1 MSTWNIYHKDGSKLT
16 DVNGE
21 QITVHGLEYSDSWMG
36 ECFVTINFK
45 HEVPINFQI
54 GDYIVYRGERFELNY
69 EPGKDKQARP
79 DTYGEGFVYDSV
91 KFNALQDEL
100 SRAEFLDVVLNDN
113 ELHYTALP
121 KFPFYVQTLDDLL
134 DRIQANLDE
143 QIGKGLWKI
152 YSRNMERS
160 VQRGALESEWM
171 SMYGEGTR
179 DNVIESMSIT
189 VDSQTCW
196 QALSLVNEKWDI
208 NFIVRGRNVYVGTT
222 GIQANHIFKYGL
234 GEGLYEI
241 VQNADSDQSVVTRL
255 RAYGSEKNLPSH
267 YYADLGVKYVANITK
282 VVEASTNV
290 ELELGIDYIE
300 TYFKNKRKYIVSG
313 ESQEQSFGWVLQVT
327 FDFQTIIT
335 GYVTQA
341 YNSNKCRFY
350 SELKGTQVD
359 SGDEESKEKLEAFIA
374 QVKAG
379 NTKMYITSGL
389 NKKIVPSS
397 MKEYAENLPNNMS
410 INRLMLPGFP
420 HVSLSDFYDSL
431 TDEEKKYVNPTGKQH
446 RFSTDPHRPYIDS
459 INIDQIGL
467 RSASQF
473 FDTDDKTNGVIEIYP
488 TIEEMEIGGVR
499 VDEIDEGIAP
509 DDDGRFGDNETV
521 RNVDIYLNKA
531 IDFDINDL
539 KDDDF
544 SISMKDGMC
553 GGRTFKVASST
564 KVDGR
569 WRLTIE
575 RVKDDALE
583 LWFPY
588 RDYPIKKGDHFVLTG
603 ITLPDSYVNAASLKL
618 LKYAIA
624 YLDKNDYTRYVY
636 QPKVDELFM
645 ARQHDQAKEDTT
657 GTIKSLHDTLKA
669 GDLMEFE
676 DTDLGIGGVIS
687 IDQLTIKEED
697 GKIPTYE
704 ITLREDKEVG
714 TIQKIQQQ
722 ISSLQSGNGGTGA
735 GLTTTQVKNQVATE
749 GSKHFI
755 SKINNDTAKGTV
767 TWEKIQKFLQ
777 GLNIGDG
784 NSKWSADGT
793 LILFRLLTNNFS
805 SGLYG
810 QGAQI
815 DEKGNIEANSIYTR
829 QFISAPKFVYNEISV
844 TKAEQ
849 WNTNGYGTI
858 ESVDVENRTITLH
871 LEENDYGSLQV
882 GDICR
887 GLYADI
893 DNAHG
898 ADKTEEG
905 ALDDCNFVQHKGFFT
920 TYFYVSHIITSEKGK
935 FVFQYGKKSSVTPD
949 PCAYMDFAQYGSF
962 TDEKRQS
969 SMYFSS
975 RGNSYIEVLDGV
987 CTWEVQPQNRVARYG
1002 WLGGLALVK
1011 KDGSI
1016 VRPEGNGIYVQDNI
1030 YFGGNVNYLQ
1040 GLSGLDDL
1048 REEAKAYDVSLSQYQ
1063 SVITV
1068 DDMGNVINGLY
1079 TEDEA
1084 KTTKQYRIST
1094 AVFVRKGMDILL
1106 EEDGNT
1112 EDVTAGHYRVHAV
1125 SEDCEV
1131 MVQNSTIFVTAIKNI
1146 KDGVAGTTDD
1156 ATFDYDAMRK
1166 ATDAMV
1172 TIVVELEGK
1181 TSKMVQMPIRIQ
1193 HDTLPFMV
1201 CDLSNESA
1209 SVAWNTKTA
1218 KYIGLPIK
1226 TKVSLMYHN
1235 EPWAISSLNISKVAG
1250 LKTSMS
1256 IEGKAKV
1263 ITIDADNL
1271 TADTLAQVTK
1281 MNITVVGRYA
1291 GANYEYTRELTI
1303 LKSSDTVVYE
1313 LIPSADSIVVDKDG
1327 NKTVNSVSCDVY
1339 ATSSDDKRYKLT
1351 ALPSGMTLKYGKS
1364 ENATTSVGIGADV
1377 PVSVSDKMVTFAL
1390 YDSNNNMLDKES
1402 VPVVAFGKDGKG
1414 IEYIFKLQDTA
1425 PSNPTPDNYATN
1437 TEYQRTDKEFV
1448 PSGWTDDPTGVTAAN
1463 PYEWVCKRVSTNGH
1477 WGAFSEP
1484 AEYAHFGKHA
1494 PKAKSSDDIVTIPTD
1509 SNGNALLTFREEV
1522 GFSLLVDGHECNI
1535 SSIQK
1540 YSSTLSN
1547 VSCSI
1552 SSNVATIK
1560 CEEGAKLGIT
1570 SQTVVFKVTGTLD
1583 GSSYIDYVTV
1593 KVVPNVTGADGDG
1606 YEYIYYLSS
1615 SSSASS
1621 IPTPKRTNGV
1631 LTNGWKDDPMAP
1643 TKSSQYVWVAYKKGA
1658 VGSDGTFSTPKLFN
1672 RYPRSIDHQTCK
1684 YLTTSSIS
1692 DNPSASKIWS
1702 SGSTTM
1708 PTDFN
1713 DTYPWLWKLT
1723 RTFFTDNT
1731 TEDSVVCEGYKA
1743 KDGIGIK
1750 SVNTWYGLSS
1760 YMTSQPSSYGYD
1772 TLSDIVIKDN
1782 KDMYVWSRDEVTYTD
1797 NKTGWTGAY
1806 CIGKCSDLVSVRE
1819 EYGTSTSDGTEPSS
1833 WSGTYPDSAP
1843 KGTYIWSRDVVEWKD
1858 GITTT
1863 SAAQLIGYIATDGLH
1878 APKATC
1884 TDDKV
1889 TIPTDSSGNALV
1901 SFDESISFNLYVD
1914 GTACSISSVTKVSDT
1929 LSYVYCSI
1937 SSNVARF
1944 SCSKGATLG
1953 KNAQHVRFKVV
1964 GTLSGKTYSD
1974 YVIVKVIPNVTGED
1988 GDGYEY
1994 IYYLSS
2000 SSSASSIPTPKRT
2013 NGVLTNGWQDDPMS
2027 PTVDKQYVYVAY
2039 KKGVVGSNGT
2049 FSAPKLFNRFP
2060 KSISKQETRFYAHS
2074 SLTSAPKNDV
2084 LWNSG
2089 STSMPTDFSDAYP
2102 WLWKIV
2108 RTTYTDGTTSDVV
2121 SCEGYK
2127 AKDGIGIK
2135 SVNTYY
2141 ALSDDM
2147 EQPSTSKFTHDTLSE
2162 VVISNNGD
2170 KYVWSADK
2178 VTYTNTDIGW
2188 TGIYCI
2194 GKCSDL
2200 TSVIEEYGTS
2210 ASDTNKPTSWSEKYP
2225 TDAPKGTYI
2234 WSRDKIVWK
2243 KGDPTYSTAQLIGY
2257 IAKDGENGVGSVV
2270 AYQREAVLPTQKPSV
2285 TSYDIYKNS
2294 DELGN
2299 KWQKSAPPAKEGLYS
2314 GGSISGTVLYNQ
2326 NANGGNWQSGVSD
2339 GGYTWYKSPAV
2350 ANNGIATM
2358 QIRFSTTV
2366 ANQYVTFYIKA
2377 YSEANYDFILL
2388 SEIDSANV
2396 DRTNNYSFRVSG
2408 NGVVEKATL
2417 KCDKAGSHFVTVA
2430 YAKDVGGASFGDY
2443 GLVRMSTSENYVRMK
2458 PLLYRCDGEVASNKV
2473 IAWGNIYQAQ
2483 GDKGDTGDKGDK
2495 GETGGKGDKGETG
2508 VGIASIQTYYLI
2520 SSMSSG
2526 ITTSS
2531 SGWSTNM
2538 VNPTSSKP
2546 YLWSYVKTTLSNG
2559 DITSSTPVIIGN
2571 FAEAGVMGEIGCIIR
2586 PSIWKSG
2593 VEYLNESAL
2602 TNKQE
2607 KYIDLVYVEDASAND
2622 GWRQYMCALT
2632 HTSSSNNSP
2641 TSSGGSKYWTKLSDT
2656 GPIYAPLILAK
2667 NAVLNFTQGQQ
2678 FNLVENG
2685 KIFASYRIP
2694 GSDGAAL
2701 WLGGSTASS
2710 APFSV
2715 DKNGSLKSTS
2725 GIIGGVEISQERL
2738 GVGVAD
2744 VGNKTFK
2751 GAILSSEGIFTG
2763 YKSSYFGAGVFAADD
2778 PSGSTI
2784 QMYDKKA
2791 LSTISVSSPS
2801 LYVRKYSPDSMILN
2815 NIDKYYGAALIV
2827 DVPKGVGVASL
2838 GNNVLGGLALS
2849 AVAGDLDI
2857 GSTDNLFQKNRG
2869 TVAYLTNSSGR
2880 RFYLPDNPHEGQVV
2894 IVIQGSTGNITF
2906 YHPGK
2911 RLVIQNTVKD
2921 SGGFYSGKQ
2930 GQFNIFVYIGSMWYG
2945 TYSNG

>member
-16 DVNGE
+16 DVNEE

-100 SRAEFLDVVLNDN
+100 ARAEFLDVVLNDN

-196 QALSLVNEKWDI
+196 QALSLVNEKWGI

-290 ELELGIDYIE
+290 ELELDIDYIE

-359 SGDEESKEKLEAFIA
+359 SGDEESKEKLDAFIA

-473 FDTDDKTNGVIEIYP
+473 FDTDDKTNGIIEIYP

-499 VDEIDEGIAP
+499 VDEIDEGVAP
-509 DDDGRFGDNETV
+509 DDDGRYDGDPGPN
-521 RNVDIYLNKA
+521 NVDIYLSKA
-531 IDFDINDL
+531 VDFDIKDL
-539 KDDDF
+539 ADDDF

-575 RVKDDALE
+575 RIKDDALE

-588 RDYPIKKGDHFVLTG
+588 KDYPIRKGDHFVLTG

-645 ARQHDQAKEDTT
+645 ARQHDQTKEDTT
-657 GTIKSLHDTLKA
+657 GAIKSLHDTLKA

-676 DTDLGIGGVIS
+676 DTDLRIGGVIS

-697 GKIPTYE
+697 GKIPTYD

-714 TIQKIQQQ
+714 TIQKMQQQ

-755 SKINNDTAKGTV
+755 SKINDDTAKGTV

-805 SGLYG
+805 SGPYG

-815 DEKGNIEANSIYTR
+815 DEKGNLEVQSIYAR
-829 QFISAPKFVYNEISV
+829 QFISAPKFVFNEISV

-858 ESVDVENRTITLH
+858 ESVDVKNRTITLH

-920 TYFYVSHIITSEKGK
+920 TYFYVTHIITNEKGK

-987 CTWEVQPQNRVARYG
+987 KTWEVQSQNRVARYG

-1011 KDGSI
+1011 KDGST

-1030 YFGGNVNYLQ
+1030 YFGGNINYLQ

-1131 MVQNSTIFVTAIKNI
+1131 MVQNSTIFVTAIRNI
-1146 KDGVAGTTDD
+1146 KDGVAGTEDD

-1327 NKTVNSVSCDVY
+1327 GTSVNSVSCDVY

-1351 ALPSGMTLKYGKS
+1351 TLPAGMSLKYGKS
-1364 ENATTSVGIGADV
+1364 ENATMDLALGAGVDV
-1377 PVSVSDKMVTFAL
+1377 TTDDKIITFAL
-1390 YDSNNNMLDKES
+1390 YDKNHQMLDKES
-1402 VPVVAFGKDGKG
+1402 VPVLAFGKDGKG
-1414 IEYIFKLQDTA
+1414 IEYIFKLQNSA
-1425 PSNPTPDNYATN
+1425 PSNPTPSDYATN
-1437 TEYQRTDKEFV
+1437 AEYQRTDKEFV
-1448 PSGWTDDPTGVTAAN
+1448 PSGWTDDPTGVDAVN
-1463 PYEWVCKRVSTNGH
+1463 QYEWVSKRVSTNGH
-1477 WGAFSEP
+1477 WGPFSAP
-1484 AEYAHFGKHA
+1484 AEYAHYGKHA
-1494 PKAKSSDDIVTIPTD
+1494 PKASSTDDIVTIPTD
-1509 SNGNALLTFREEV
+1509 SNGKALAAFGEDIH
-1522 GFSLLVDGHECNI
+1522 FSLRVDGRDCKI
-1535 SSIQK
+1535 SSVVIDR
-1540 YSSTLSN
+1540 SATTED
-1547 VSCSI
+1547 VSYSI
-1552 SSNVATIK
+1552 SGNTASISCA
-1560 CEEGAKLGIT
+1560 EGANLGMVA
-1570 SQTVVFKVTGTLD
+1570 QTIVFKVTGTLD

-1593 KVVPNVTGADGDG
+1593 KVVPNVTGSDGDG

-1621 IPTPKRTNGV
+1621 I
-1631 LTNGWKDDPMAP
+1631 
-1643 TKSSQYVWVAYKKGA
+1643 
-1658 VGSDGTFSTPKLFN
+1658 STPSRKN
-1672 RYPRSIDHQTCK
+1672 GS
-1684 YLTTSSIS
+1684 LTI
-1692 DNPSASKIWS
+1692 
-1702 SGSTTM
+1702 
-1708 PTDFN
+1708 
-1713 DTYPWLWKLT
+1713 
-1723 RTFFTDNT
+1723 
-1731 TEDSVVCEGYKA
+1731 
-1743 KDGIGIK
+1743 
-1750 SVNTWYGLSS
+1750 
-1760 YMTSQPSSYGYD
+1760 
-1772 TLSDIVIKDN
+1772 
-1782 KDMYVWSRDEVTYTD
+1782 
-1797 NKTGWTGAY
+1797 
-1806 CIGKCSDLVSVRE
+1806 
-1819 EYGTSTSDGTEPSS
+1819 
-1833 WSGTYPDSAP
+1833 
-1843 KGTYIWSRDVVEWKD
+1843 
-1858 GITTT
+1858 
-1863 SAAQLIGYIATDGLH
+1863 
-1878 APKATC
+1878 
-1884 TDDKV
+1884 
-1889 TIPTDSSGNALV
+1889 
-1901 SFDESISFNLYVD
+1901 
-1914 GTACSISSVTKVSDT
+1914 
-1929 LSYVYCSI
+1929 
-1937 SSNVARF
+1937 
-1944 SCSKGATLG
+1944 
-1953 KNAQHVRFKVV
+1953 
-1964 GTLSGKTYSD
+1964 
-1974 YVIVKVIPNVTGED
+1974 
-1988 GDGYEY
+1988 
-1994 IYYLSS
+1994 
-2000 SSSASSIPTPKRT
+2000 
-2013 NGVLTNGWQDDPMS
+2013 GWQDDPMA

-2039 KKGVVGSNGT
+2039 KKGVVGSDGT
-2049 FSAPKLFNRFP
+2049 FSTPKLFNRYP
-2060 KSISKQETRFYAHS
+2060 KSISKQETRFYTNS
-2074 SLTSAPKNDV
+2074 SLTPAP
-2084 LWNSG
+2084 LATTIWNNG
-2089 STSMPTDFSDAYP
+2089 STTMPTDFNDSNP
-2102 WLWKIV
+2102 WLWKII
-2108 RTTYTDGTTSDVV
+2108 RTTYTDGTTDDVV

-2127 AKDGIGIK
+2127 AKDGIGIT
-2135 SVNTYY
+2135 SVNTWYG
-2141 ALSDDM
+2141 LSKSM
-2147 EQPSTSKFTHDTLSE
+2147 TSQPSSFTYNTLSK
-2162 VVISNNGD
+2162 VVIETHAND
-2170 KYVWSADK
+2170 YVWSADK
-2178 VTYTNTDIGW
+2178 VTYTNNDEAF

-2200 TSVIEEYGTS
+2200 ASVTEQYGTS
-2210 ASDTNKPTSWSEKYP
+2210 ASDKDKPTSWDDAYP
-2225 TDAPKGTYI
+2225 TDASKGTYI

-2243 KGDPTYSTAQLIGY
+2243 DGKTTYSDAQLIGY
-2257 IAKDGENGVGSVV
+2257 IATDGKHAPKASSTDDIVTIPTDSNGKALAAFSEDIHFSLRADGRDCNVSQVVRDRANTTNVSYSISGNTASISCAKGARLGMVAQTIVFKVTGTLDGFSYIDYVTVKVVPNVTGADGDGYEYIYYQSNYLNNDFSAPKRTNGKLTDGWQDDMMAPTKDKRYVFVAYKRGELGSDGEFSMPELFNRYPRSIISQETKFIAWHSLTDAPDANKIWYYGSTDMPKDFSDDKPWLWKVVRTNYTEGDPEYTVSCEGYKAKDGDGLIVG
-2270 AYQREAVLPTQKPSV
+2270 YQSSASEPSVLPTPKTLADYDKAQDDIGSGWTKTAPSTGGKSIVLGGKITTDEISDRYNSSTNAWGTEESEILLDGIKQKKTFYKTPSSLGNNGKCIRRIKV
-2285 TSYDIYKNS
+2285 VNHFRDSYLRVMMKSYSETNWDLVCISRLYLPSEVINS
-2294 DELGN
+2294 DGNQIKEDSEYLNRSEYAYVVSGDGQSLVAELSMPDAGEYYFFIGYF
-2299 KWQKSAPPAKEGLYS
+2299 K
-2314 GGSISGTVLYNQ
+2314 
-2326 NANGGNWQSGVSD
+2326 D
-2339 GGYTWYKSPAV
+2339 GGT
-2350 ANNGIATM
+2350 
-2358 QIRFSTTV
+2358 
-2366 ANQYVTFYIKA
+2366 
-2377 YSEANYDFILL
+2377 
-2388 SEIDSANV
+2388 DS
-2396 DRTNNYSFRVSG
+2396 Y
-2408 NGVVEKATL
+2408 
-2417 KCDKAGSHFVTVA
+2417 
-2430 YAKDVGGASFGDY
+2430 GDY
-2443 GLVRMSTSENYVRMK
+2443 GLFAWQSMIALTESLWRT
-2458 PLLYRCDGEVASNKV
+2458 DGTVDAV
-2473 IAWGNIYQAQ
+2473 GNITWSKAMPMQAEAIVMERAYIATANDTSVPAKPYRTNGILQ
-2483 GDKGDTGDKGDK
+2483 G
-2495 GETGGKGDKGETG
+2495 
-2508 VGIASIQTYYLI
+2508 
-2520 SSMSSG
+2520 
-2526 ITTSS
+2526 
-2531 SGWSTNM
+2531 GWTAKRLAVSSTNRFIWES
-2538 VNPTSSKP
+2538 VRAGKHGTDSVQDD
-2546 YLWSYVKTTLSNG
+2546 WSQ
-2559 DITSSTPVIIGN
+2559 PVVVAN
-2571 FAEAGVMGEIGCIIR
+2571 FAEAGKMGKNGCIVR
-2586 PSIWKSG
+2586 NSEGWKSG
-2593 VEYLNESAL
+2593 ATYHNDSAL
-2602 TNKQE
+2602 TKEQ
-2607 KYIDLVYVEDASAND
+2607 KYIDLIYIEDNNAND
-2622 GWRQYMCALT
+2622 GWSIYQCNVT
-2632 HTSSSNNSP
+2632 HTATGSSFDPSAVDSDKN
-2641 TSSGGSKYWTKLSDT
+2641 KLWTKLSDT
-2656 GPIYAPLILAK
+2656 GPMYSPLIVAK
-2667 NAVLNFTQGQQ
+2667 NAVLKFAQGQQ
-2678 FNLVENG
+2678 FNLMEGNNIFGSFRWVKDDVDYAFWIGGTEGSNATTSITRGGKFKTTDADITGKITATSGQIGGFKLEDNNLVCSNARLAIGEERNSFTRMVVLDAKSFTYDSYNFALSVVNYGIVTQSSTTQAGIHINVGASNSSVQYPGIVMENG
-2685 KIFASYRIP
+2685 TFVGFRIPIVPLYYSMDLRNSASIYASGMCIRCNNSSSITITLPTSATGAKTGDVFTVIRAGTGDVTIKAPAGVSYR
-2694 GSDGAAL
+2694 
-2701 WLGGSTASS
+2701 T
-2710 APFSV
+2710 
-2715 DKNGSLKSTS
+2715 
-2725 GIIGGVEISQERL
+2725 
-2738 GVGVAD
+2738 
-2744 VGNKTFK
+2744 
-2751 GAILSSEGIFTG
+2751 
-2763 YKSSYFGAGVFAADD
+2763 
-2778 PSGSTI
+2778 
-2784 QMYDKKA
+2784 
-2791 LSTISVSSPS
+2791 
-2801 LYVRKYSPDSMILN
+2801 
-2815 NIDKYYGAALIV
+2815 
-2827 DVPKGVGVASL
+2827 
-2838 GNNVLGGLALS
+2838 
-2849 AVAGDLDI
+2849 
-2857 GSTDNLFQKNRG
+2857 
-2869 TVAYLTNSSGR
+2869 SSGKTGE
-2880 RFYLPDNPHEGQVV
+2880 FT
-2894 IVIQGSTGNITF
+2894 ST
-2906 YHPGK
+2906 K
-2911 RLVIQNTVKD
+2911 KD
-2921 SGGFYSGKQ
+2921 EQ
-2930 GQFNIFVYIGSMWYG
+2930 IHLIFDGDTWFSECSAG
-2945 TYSNG
+2945 

>member
-1 MSTWNIYHKDGSKLT
+1 MSDWNIYHKEGSKLT

-36 ECFVTINFK
+36 ECFLTISFK

-79 DTYGEGFVYDSV
+79 DTYGDGFVYDSV

-160 VQRGALESEWM
+160 VQRGCLASDWM
-171 SMYGEGTR
+171 SMYGEGTS

-196 QALSLVNEKWDI
+196 QALALVNEKWNI

-234 GEGLYEI
+234 GNGLYEI

-282 VVEASTNV
+282 VIEARTNV
-290 ELELGIDYIE
+290 ELELDLDYID
-300 TYFKNKRKYIVSG
+300 TYFKTPRTYTVAGNPD
-313 ESQEQSFGWVLQVT
+313 EQTNGWVVKVT
-327 FDFQTIIT
+327 FDFQTVIT
-335 GYVTQA
+335 GYV
-341 YNSNKCRFY
+341 SKKSDSGKCRFY
-350 SELKGTQVD
+350 SEYKGGQSD
-359 SGDEESKEKLEAFIA
+359 NGDEESQSKLDAFIA
-374 QVKAG
+374 LVNAG
-379 NTKMYITSGL
+379 NTKMYFVSGI
-389 NKKIVPSS
+389 NGKTFPSS
-397 MKEYAENLPNNMS
+397 MKEYAENLPNNMAV
-410 INRLMLPGFP
+410 NRLMLPGFP
-420 HVSLSDFYDSL
+420 HVSLSDFYNSL

-467 RSASQF
+467 RSASKF

-499 VDEIDEGIAP
+499 VDEIDDGVAP
-509 DDDGRFGDNETV
+509 DDDGRFNDNENV
-521 RNVDIYLNKA
+521 KNVDIYLSKA
-531 IDFDINDL
+531 VDFDINDL

-575 RVKDDALE
+575 RDPDDALD

-588 RDYPIKKGDHFVLTG
+588 KDYPIKKGDHFVLTG

-624 YLDKNDYTRYVY
+624 LIDKNDYTRYVY

-645 ARQHDQAKEDTT
+645 ARQHDLAQADDT
-657 GTIKSLHDTLKA
+657 GVIKSLHDTLKA

-676 DTDLGIGGVIS
+676 DTDLRIGGIIS

-735 GLTTTQVKNQVATE
+735 GLTTTQVKNQVAAE

-755 SKINNDTAKGTV
+755 SKINDDTAHGTI
-767 TWEKIQKFLQ
+767 TFEKVQRFLH
-777 GLNIGDG
+777 GLNIGDNAG
-784 NSKWSADGT
+784 QWTRDGV
-793 LILFRLLTNNFS
+793 IAVFKFLTNNFEQ
-805 SGLYG
+805 GLYG
-810 QGAQI
+810 HGAQI
-815 DEKGNIEANSIYTR
+815 DEHGNMEANSIFAR
-829 QFISAPKFVYNEISV
+829 QFISAPKFVFNEISV

-858 ESVDVENRTITLH
+858 ESVDVKNRTITLH

-898 ADKTEEG
+898 ADKIEEG
-905 ALDDCNFVQHKGFFT
+905 ALDDCNFVQHKGFFS
-920 TYFYVSHIITSEKGK
+920 TYFYVMHIITNEKGK
-935 FVFQYGKKSSVTPD
+935 FVFQYRKKSQNTPD

-987 CTWEVQPQNRVARYG
+987 KTWEVQYQNRVARYG
-1002 WLGGLALVK
+1002 WLGGLTLVK
-1011 KDGSI
+1011 KDGST

-1030 YFGGNVNYLQ
+1030 YFGGNINYLQ

-1079 TEDEA
+1079 TEDEEN
-1084 KTTKQYRIST
+1084 TTKQYRIST

-1106 EEDGNT
+1106 EEDGNN

-1131 MVQNSTIFVTAIKNI
+1131 IVQNSTIFVTAIRNI
-1146 KDGVAGTTDD
+1146 KDGVAGTNDD
-1156 ATFDYDAMRK
+1156 SNFDYDAMRK

-1201 CDLSNESA
+1201 CDMSNESA

-1235 EPWAISSLNISKVAG
+1235 EPWEISSLNISNVVG

-1256 IEGKAKV
+1256 IDGKAKV

-1271 TADTLAQVTK
+1271 TSDALAQVTK

-1313 LIPSADSIVVDKDG
+1313 LIPSADSVIIDNQG
-1327 NKTVNSVSCDVY
+1327 NMSAESISCY
-1339 ATSSDDKRYKLT
+1339 IWATSSDDKRYKLT
-1351 ALPSGMTLKYGKS
+1351 ELPAGYHLKHG
-1364 ENATTSVGIGADV
+1364 TTDTPDTNIEIGEE
-1377 PVSVSDKMVTFAL
+1377 VSVQSDASQVVFAL
-1390 YDSNNNMLDKES
+1390 YDAYGNVLDKES
-1402 VPVVAFGKDGKG
+1402 VPV
-1414 IEYIFKLQDTA
+1414 
-1425 PSNPTPDNYATN
+1425 
-1437 TEYQRTDKEFV
+1437 
-1448 PSGWTDDPTGVTAAN
+1448 
-1463 PYEWVCKRVSTNGH
+1463 
-1477 WGAFSEP
+1477 
-1484 AEYAHFGKHA
+1484 
-1494 PKAKSSDDIVTIPTD
+1494 
-1509 SNGNALLTFREEV
+1509 LT
-1522 GFSLLVDGHECNI
+1522 C
-1535 SSIQK
+1535 
-1540 YSSTLSN
+1540 
-1547 VSCSI
+1547 
-1552 SSNVATIK
+1552 
-1560 CEEGAKLGIT
+1560 
-1570 SQTVVFKVTGTLD
+1570 
-1583 GSSYIDYVTV
+1583 
-1593 KVVPNVTGADGDG
+1593 GADGDG
-1606 YEYIYYLSS
+1606 YEYIYYRSS

-1621 IPTPKRTNGV
+1621 IPTPRRQNGS
-1631 LTNGWKDDPMAP
+1631 LTNGWQDDPMPP
-1643 TKSSQYVWVAYKKGA
+1643 TVDEQYVYVAYKKGA

-1672 RYPRSIDHQTCK
+1672 RFPKSIANQETRF
-1684 YLTTSSIS
+1684 YTTSSLS
-1692 DNPSASKIWS
+1692 PAPEAWKIWNY
-1702 SGSTTM
+1702 GTTSM

-1713 DTYPWLWKLT
+1713 DSFPWLWK
-1723 RTFFTDNT
+1723 
-1731 TEDSVVCEGYKA
+1731 
-1743 KDGIGIK
+1743 
-1750 SVNTWYGLSS
+1750 
-1760 YMTSQPSSYGYD
+1760 
-1772 TLSDIVIKDN
+1772 VI
-1782 KDMYVWSRDEVTYTD
+1782 
-1797 NKTGWTGAY
+1797 
-1806 CIGKCSDLVSVRE
+1806 
-1819 EYGTSTSDGTEPSS
+1819 
-1833 WSGTYPDSAP
+1833 
-1843 KGTYIWSRDVVEWKD
+1843 
-1858 GITTT
+1858 
-1863 SAAQLIGYIATDGLH
+1863 
-1878 APKATC
+1878 
-1884 TDDKV
+1884 
-1889 TIPTDSSGNALV
+1889 
-1901 SFDESISFNLYVD
+1901 
-1914 GTACSISSVTKVSDT
+1914 
-1929 LSYVYCSI
+1929 
-1937 SSNVARF
+1937 
-1944 SCSKGATLG
+1944 
-1953 KNAQHVRFKVV
+1953 
-1964 GTLSGKTYSD
+1964 
-1974 YVIVKVIPNVTGED
+1974 
-1988 GDGYEY
+1988 
-1994 IYYLSS
+1994 
-2000 SSSASSIPTPKRT
+2000 
-2013 NGVLTNGWQDDPMS
+2013 
-2027 PTVDKQYVYVAY
+2027 
-2039 KKGVVGSNGT
+2039 
-2049 FSAPKLFNRFP
+2049 
-2060 KSISKQETRFYAHS
+2060 
-2074 SLTSAPKNDV
+2074 
-2084 LWNSG
+2084 
-2089 STSMPTDFSDAYP
+2089 
-2102 WLWKIV
+2102 
-2108 RTTYTDGTTSDVV
+2108 RTTYTDGTTDDVV

-2127 AKDGIGIK
+2127 ATDG
-2135 SVNTYY
+2135 
-2141 ALSDDM
+2141 
-2147 EQPSTSKFTHDTLSE
+2147 
-2162 VVISNNGD
+2162 
-2170 KYVWSADK
+2170 
-2178 VTYTNTDIGW
+2178 
-2188 TGIYCI
+2188 
-2194 GKCSDL
+2194 
-2200 TSVIEEYGTS
+2200 
-2210 ASDTNKPTSWSEKYP
+2210 
-2225 TDAPKGTYI
+2225 AP
-2234 WSRDKIVWK
+2234 
-2243 KGDPTYSTAQLIGY
+2243 
-2257 IAKDGENGVGSVV
+2257 
-2270 AYQREAVLPTQKPSV
+2270 
-2285 TSYDIYKNS
+2285 
-2294 DELGN
+2294 
-2299 KWQKSAPPAKEGLYS
+2299 
-2314 GGSISGTVLYNQ
+2314 
-2326 NANGGNWQSGVSD
+2326 
-2339 GGYTWYKSPAV
+2339 
-2350 ANNGIATM
+2350 
-2358 QIRFSTTV
+2358 
-2366 ANQYVTFYIKA
+2366 
-2377 YSEANYDFILL
+2377 
-2388 SEIDSANV
+2388 
-2396 DRTNNYSFRVSG
+2396 
-2408 NGVVEKATL
+2408 
-2417 KCDKAGSHFVTVA
+2417 
-2430 YAKDVGGASFGDY
+2430 
-2443 GLVRMSTSENYVRMK
+2443 
-2458 PLLYRCDGEVASNKV
+2458 
-2473 IAWGNIYQAQ
+2473 
-2483 GDKGDTGDKGDK
+2483 
-2495 GETGGKGDKGETG
+2495 G
-2508 VGIASIQTYYLI
+2508 VGIDSIQTYYLI
-2520 SSMSSG
+2520 SSKSEG
-2526 ITTSS
+2526 IKISS
-2531 SGWSTNM
+2531 SGWSTDM

-2559 DITSSTPVIIGN
+2559 DFENSTPVIIGN

-2593 VEYLNESAL
+2593 VDYLNESAL

-2632 HTSSSNNSP
+2632 HTSNSNNSP
-2641 TSSGGSKYWTKLSDT
+2641 TSSGGSTYWTKLSDT

-2725 GIIGGVEISQERL
+2725 GIIGGVEISEEKL

-2744 VGNKTFK
+2744 VGNKTFN
-2751 GAILSSEGIFTG
+2751 GAILSSGGLFAG
-2763 YKSSYFGAGVFAADD
+2763 YKSSYFGAGVFADDD
-2778 PSGSTI
+2778 PSGNHI
-2784 QMYDKKA
+2784 QMYDKNGKNQK
-2791 LSTISVSSPS
+2791 SVSSPS
-2801 LYVRKYSPDSMILN
+2801 LYVRKYTNDNSIIN
-2815 NIDKYYGAALIV
+2815 NIDKDYGAALIV

-2849 AVAGDLDI
+2849 AVAGNSDI
-2857 GSTDNLFQKNRG
+2857 GSTDYLFQKNRG
-2869 TVAYLTNSSGR
+2869 AVAYFTNSSACS
-2880 RFYLPDNPHEGQVV
+2880 FYLPANPHEGQVV

-2906 YHPGK
+2906 HHPGK

-2921 SGGFYSGKQ
+2921 SGVFYSGSQ
-2930 GQFNIFVYIGSMWYG
+2930 GQLNIFVYIGSMWYG
-2945 TYSNG
+2945 TYCNG

>member
-1 MSTWNIYHKDGSKLT
+1 MKTYNEIDIKYYDNDGNIQVRCSVPVTQDALVHYELMQSHYCKLSFKLSK
-16 DVNGE
+16 
-21 QITVHGLEYSDSWMG
+21 
-36 ECFVTINFK
+36 
-45 HEVPINFQI
+45 PIYFLL
-54 GDYIVYRGERFELNY
+54 GDFIDTPYGRFELIDLTKAKDNDTIGYSY
-69 EPGKDKQARP
+69 EIQFDAYYRKFKNKILKYRPNTGSQEATFSLTSTISTHVEVIMKSLAYYAKLDKS
-79 DTYGEGFVYDSV
+79 YLYDS
-91 KFNALQDEL
+91 KFDREGTDYTYVIDASVDANAAKLITY
-100 SRAEFLDVVLNDN
+100 SNSSMLDAIANIAQTFGCEWWFEGNILHFGTCENTNAITDFRLNDN
-113 ELHYTALP
+113 I
-121 KFPFYVQTLDDLL
+121 V
-134 DRIQANLDE
+134 
-143 QIGKGLWKI
+143 
-152 YSRNMERS
+152 
-160 VQRGALESEWM
+160 
-171 SMYGEGTR
+171 
-179 DNVIESMSIT
+179 SMSS
-189 VDSQTCW
+189 SQSQSTY
-196 QALSLVNEKWDI
+196 AN
-208 NFIVRGRNVYVGTT
+208 RVYAFG
-222 GIQANHIFKYGL
+222 A
-234 GEGLYEI
+234 
-241 VQNADSDQSVVTRL
+241 AR
-255 RAYGSEKNLPSH
+255 NLPSG
-267 YYADLGVKYVANITK
+267 YKNDADADITK
-282 VVEASTNV
+282 DGVVE
-290 ELELGIDYIE
+290 
-300 TYFKNKRKYIVSG
+300 K
-313 ESQEQSFGWVLQVT
+313 
-327 FDFQTIIT
+327 
-335 GYVTQA
+335 
-341 YNSNKCRFY
+341 
-350 SELKGTQVD
+350 
-359 SGDEESKEKLEAFIA
+359 
-374 QVKAG
+374 
-379 NTKMYITSGL
+379 
-389 NKKIVPSS
+389 
-397 MKEYAENLPNNMS
+397 
-410 INRLMLPGFP
+410 RLMLPNSAECSDKNKQLLAENGFELKNGFIQVSGLREDQYVEGVTTNDDIYP
-420 HVSLSDFYDSL
+420 RNLIKTSKVTSYEKDVEDESTPEEGDFIKRTFYRVNSLSIINEDGEKTGDMAFRKSYILSGKNLHIVFQSGSLNGMDFECEFNPDGV
-431 TDEEKKYVNPTGKQH
+431 EE
-446 RFSTDPHRPYIDS
+446 I
-459 INIDQIGL
+459 
-467 RSASQF
+467 
-473 FDTDDKTNGVIEIYP
+473 
-488 TIEEMEIGGVR
+488 
-499 VDEIDEGIAP
+499 
-509 DDDGRFGDNETV
+509 
-521 RNVDIYLNKA
+521 
-531 IDFDINDL
+531 L
-539 KDDDF
+539 KDDDGNP
-544 SISMKDGMC
+544 ILKDGKEQINPMSQVFEIVANEDY
-553 GGRTFKVASST
+553 GRFLPDTTLHPKDGDTFVLYNWDST
-564 KVDGR
+564 KLGDTLVSSASNELLTDAIKDLKKSMIDPTTYTCTAEANYSYNQGR
-569 WRLTIE
+569 GNLHGVGD
-575 RVKDDALE
+575 RVNL
-583 LWFPY
+583 Y
-588 RDYPIKKGDHFVLTG
+588 NKGYG
-603 ITLPDSYVNAASLKL
+603 DSYRASRIIGYEFCLDIPYDGAKYYVGEKPSYSRLNAMESKIEELV
-618 LKYAIA
+618 YNGQS
-624 YLDKNDYTRYVY
+624 YLN
-636 QPKVDELFM
+636 
-645 ARQHDQAKEDTT
+645 
-657 GTIKSLHDTLKA
+657 
-669 GDLMEFE
+669 
-676 DTDLGIGGVIS
+676 
-687 IDQLTIKEED
+687 
-697 GKIPTYE
+697 
-704 ITLREDKEVG
+704 
-714 TIQKIQQQ
+714 
-722 ISSLQSGNGGTGA
+722 GNGGGGKSIYIIKSYDKTA
-735 GLTTTQVKNQVATE
+735 PTDYNVYSAKAIDEQRLNRTKD
-749 GSKHFI
+749 
-755 SKINNDTAKGTV
+755 DTAHGTI
-767 TWEKIQKFLQ
+767 TFEKVQKFLQ

-793 LILFRLLTNNFS
+793 LSLFRLLTNNFS

-815 DEKGNIEANSIYTR
+815 DEKGNIEANSIYAR
-829 QFISAPKFVYNEISV
+829 QFISAPKFVFNEISV

-898 ADKTEEG
+898 ADKIEEG
-905 ALDDCNFVQHKGFFT
+905 ALDDCNFVQHKGFFS
-920 TYFYVSHIITSEKGK
+920 TYFYVTHIITNEKGK

-987 CTWEVQPQNRVARYG
+987 KTWEVQSQNRVARYG
-1002 WLGGLALVK
+1002 WLGGLTLVK
-1011 KDGSI
+1011 KDGST

-1030 YFGGNVNYLQ
+1030 YFGGNINYLQ

-1131 MVQNSTIFVTAIKNI
+1131 MVQNSTIFVTAIRNI
-1146 KDGVAGTTDD
+1146 KDGVAGTKDD

-1226 TKVSLMYHN
+1226 TKVSLLYHN

-1313 LIPSADSIVVDKDG
+1313 LIPSADSIVIDKDG
-1327 NKTVNSVSCDVY
+1327 NTTVNSVSCDVY

-1351 ALPSGMTLKYGKS
+1351 ALPAGMSLKYGKS
-1364 ENATTSVGIGADV
+1364 ENATTSVGIGSDV

-1448 PSGWTDDPTGVTAAN
+1448 PSGWTDDPTGVDAVN
-1463 PYEWVCKRVSTNGH
+1463 QYEWVSKRVSTNGR

-1494 PKAKSSDDIVTIPTD
+1494 PKAKSDDDIVTIPTD
-1509 SNGNALLTFREEV
+1509 SKGMALVAFRESIQ
-1522 GFSLLVDGHECNI
+1522 FQLLVDGLSCTLTSVTI
-1535 SSIQK
+1535 D
-1540 YSSTLSN
+1540 SSTLSD
-1547 VSCSI
+1547 VSCSM
-1552 SSNVATIK
+1552 SSNVANIS
-1560 CEEGAKLGIT
+1560 CAEGANLGT
-1570 SQTVVFKVTGTLD
+1570 TAQTIVFRVAGRLSD
-1583 GSSYIDYVTV
+1583 GSSYSDYVTV
-1593 KVVPNVTGADGDG
+1593 KVV
-1606 YEYIYYLSS
+1606 
-1615 SSSASS
+1615 
-1621 IPTPKRTNGV
+1621 
-1631 LTNGWKDDPMAP
+1631 
-1643 TKSSQYVWVAYKKGA
+1643 
-1658 VGSDGTFSTPKLFN
+1658 
-1672 RYPRSIDHQTCK
+1672 
-1684 YLTTSSIS
+1684 
-1692 DNPSASKIWS
+1692 
-1702 SGSTTM
+1702 
-1708 PTDFN
+1708 
-1713 DTYPWLWKLT
+1713 
-1723 RTFFTDNT
+1723 
-1731 TEDSVVCEGYKA
+1731 
-1743 KDGIGIK
+1743 
-1750 SVNTWYGLSS
+1750 
-1760 YMTSQPSSYGYD
+1760 
-1772 TLSDIVIKDN
+1772 
-1782 KDMYVWSRDEVTYTD
+1782 
-1797 NKTGWTGAY
+1797 
-1806 CIGKCSDLVSVRE
+1806 
-1819 EYGTSTSDGTEPSS
+1819 
-1833 WSGTYPDSAP
+1833 
-1843 KGTYIWSRDVVEWKD
+1843 
-1858 GITTT
+1858 
-1863 SAAQLIGYIATDGLH
+1863 
-1878 APKATC
+1878 
-1884 TDDKV
+1884 
-1889 TIPTDSSGNALV
+1889 
-1901 SFDESISFNLYVD
+1901 
-1914 GTACSISSVTKVSDT
+1914 
-1929 LSYVYCSI
+1929 
-1937 SSNVARF
+1937 
-1944 SCSKGATLG
+1944 
-1953 KNAQHVRFKVV
+1953 
-1964 GTLSGKTYSD
+1964 
-1974 YVIVKVIPNVTGED
+1974 PNVTGED

-1994 IYYLSS
+1994 IYYRSS
-2000 SSSASSIPTPKRT
+2000 SSSASSIPTPRRQ
-2013 NGVLTNGWQDDPMS
+2013 NGSLTDGWQDDPMP
-2027 PTVDKQYVYVAY
+2027 PTVDEQYVYVAY

-2049 FSAPKLFNRFP
+2049 FSTPKLFNRFP
-2060 KSISKQETRFYAHS
+2060 KSISKQETRFYTYS
-2074 SLTSAPKNDV
+2074 SLSPAPPATTI
-2084 LWNSG
+2084 WNNG
-2089 STSMPTDFSDAYP
+2089 STTMPTDFNDSYP
-2102 WLWKIV
+2102 WLWKII

-2147 EQPSTSKFTHDTLSE
+2147 EQPGTSKFTYDTLSE

-2210 ASDTNKPTSWSEKYP
+2210 ASDTNEPTSWSEKYP

-2243 KGDPTYSTAQLIGY
+2243 KGDATYSTAQLIGY

-2430 YAKDVGGASFGDY
+2430 YAKNVGGASFGDY
-2443 GLVRMSTSENYVRMK
+2443 GLVRMSTSENYVWMK

-2495 GETGGKGDKGETG
+2495 GETG

-2531 SGWSTNM
+2531 SGWETSM

-2641 TSSGGSKYWTKLSDT
+2641 TSSGGSKYWTQLSDT

-2801 LYVRKYSPDSMILN
+2801 LYVRKYSPDSMVLN

-2849 AVAGDLDI
+2849 AVAGKENID
-2857 GSTDNLFQKNRG
+2857 STDYLFQRNRG
-2869 TVAYLTNSSGR
+2869 TVAYFTNSNDRS
-2880 RFYLPDNPHEGQVV
+2880 FYLPANPHEGQVV